1 MDFMMEMLKWIQS
14 IRTPF
19 LTELFESITILAE
32 EYVAIA
38 VFCIV
43 FWCVNKKWGYRIG
56 FAYLLSGVTNNAIK
70 EVFQVERPFVR
81 DSELN
86 PIRGETAT
94 GYSFPSGHTQGFSA
108 LSIAVATILRKSWFT
123 VLCVILILLVA
134 FSRMYLGVHTIA
146 DVFVGAIMG
155 LVCVIGANLMF
166 DYVEKKQ
173 RAELLLFWL
182 IPIGLGLIF
191 LPSDDYIKAAGTI
204 SSFLIG
210 YVLDQKYIKYEAKSP
225 IWKQMIKFVF
235 GIAIVIGIKTFGQ
248 HLLGETMVADFIRYF
263 LIGAWM
269 TIGAPLLFREL
280 LSHKKTLIP
289 HAAEKNNKDISL

>member
-1 MDFMMEMLKWIQS
+1 MDFMLDILKWIQT
-14 IRTPF
+14 IRTTF
-19 LTELFESITILAE
+19 LTEVFTSITILAE

-43 FWCVNKKWGYRIG
+43 FWCLNKKWGYRIG

-81 DSELN
+81 DNELV
-86 PIRGETAT
+86 PIRVETAT
-94 GYSFPSGHTQGFSA
+94 GYSFPSGHTQGISA
-108 LSIAVATILRKSWFT
+108 LSTALATIIRKKWFT
-123 VLCVILILLVA
+123 ALSIILVLLVA

-146 DVFVGAIMG
+146 DVSVGAIFG
-155 LVCVIGANLMF
+155 FVCVIDANWMF

-173 RAELLLFWL
+173 KAEWLLFL
-182 IPIGLGLIF
+182 FIPIALGLIW

-204 SSFLIG
+204 ISFLIG

-225 IWKQMIKFVF
+225 IGKQIIKFVV
-235 GIAIVIGIKTFGQ
+235 GMTILIGIKILGQ
-248 HLLGETMVADFIRYF
+248 KLLGETMVADFIRYF

-269 TIGAPLLFREL
+269 TIGAPLLFRAMP
-280 LSHKKTLIP
+280 SRK
-289 HAAEKNNKDISL
+289 